1 MNLSIL
7 QSLQKRETELYIYCS
22 VENTSTGSTL
32 KYSGWITPDVA
43 ERIFAVLT
51 ENGEV
56 NIKDSQKQNELEKSQ
71 VTLLGSMWETKT

>member
-1 MNLSIL
+1 MSLNIL
-7 QSLQKRETELYIYCS
+7 QCLQMKGTELYIYCS

-71 VTLLGSMWETKT
+71 VTLSDSMWEIKT